1 MVEMALVM
9 PVFCTVILGIIE
21 FGRAFMVCQLLND
34 GAREAARSAILTG
47 STNAAVTADAK
58 AFMANIVGCQQA
70 DVTVAITITPYP
82 GNTNPNN
89 VLASAGKRDL
99 CAITVSIPF
108 NKVSFTPG
116 KFLAAITLK
125 GKSAMRHE

>member
-9 PVFCTVILGIIE
+9 PVFCTVMLGIIE

-34 GAREAARSAILTG
+34 GAREAARASILSG
-47 STNAAVTADAK
+47 STNTAVTTDTQT
-58 AFMANIVGCQQA
+58 FMASVVGCQST
-70 DVTVAITITPYP
+70 DVTVGIVITPYT

-89 VLASAGKRDL
+89 NLASANKRDL

-108 NKVSFTPG
+108 NKVSFTPA
-116 KFLAAITLK
+116 KFLASITLK
-125 GKSAMRHE
+125 GKAAMRHE